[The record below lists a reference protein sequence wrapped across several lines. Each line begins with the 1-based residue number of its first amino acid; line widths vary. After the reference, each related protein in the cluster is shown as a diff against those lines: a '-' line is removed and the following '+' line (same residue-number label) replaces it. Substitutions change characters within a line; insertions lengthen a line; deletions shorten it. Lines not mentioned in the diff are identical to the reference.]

1 MKRALV
7 LALSAGLTL
16 LVLLVPALASAAV
29 PYQVQ
34 WLDTQENPSC
44 ETADL
49 GAHDGEPFFRVNDT
63 PLPSFQ
69 IPGALVTNADGSE
82 TNGFKLIIGHISTA
96 RGSSCHRGPQ
106 ERHVEAAPPPGN
118 KFPGYTNE
126 VCSPAG
132 DHTEQHRPAKHHRG
146 SEQVA
151 RCTVSRRSPATFR
164 EGLDRH
170 PVPTPGSRCKT
181 SLVSLPAERGDFVRV
196 AGDFNPRR
204 GCGLDIPP
212 PVFTMFVDGRDVT
225 NPEASTPTTRRTM
238 PSALEKR
245 RGWRCPTSPTCREPS
260 RRGTIPMPPMPPA

>member
-63 PLPSFQ
+63 PLPTFQ

-132 DHTEQHRPAKHHRG
+132 DHTEQHRPTTHPRG
-146 SEQVA
+146 SEQA
-151 RCTVSRRSPATFR
+151 APCTVSRRSPTTLWGTFR
-164 EGLDRH
+164 SASSSDPRFTRPGVTGQSPRGAGRLRSCSPGIH
-170 PVPTPGSRCKT
+170 SRAGVPARS
-181 SLVSLPAERGDFVRV
+181 
-196 AGDFNPRR
+196 N
-204 GCGLDIPP
+204 
-212 PVFTMFVDGRDVT
+212 
-225 NPEASTPTTRRTM
+225 
-238 PSALEKR
+238 
-245 RGWRCPTSPTCREPS
+245 
-260 RRGTIPMPPMPPA
+260 